1 MSGNGSFGPRLKRVP
16 LGVRSL
22 LMQIERQVTQID
34 LYRLMQIA
42 DLLDVSLDWL
52 LGRKDTPEI

>member
-1 MSGNGSFGPRLKRVP
+1 
-16 LGVRSL
+16 
-22 LMQIERQVTQID
+22 MQIERQVTQID